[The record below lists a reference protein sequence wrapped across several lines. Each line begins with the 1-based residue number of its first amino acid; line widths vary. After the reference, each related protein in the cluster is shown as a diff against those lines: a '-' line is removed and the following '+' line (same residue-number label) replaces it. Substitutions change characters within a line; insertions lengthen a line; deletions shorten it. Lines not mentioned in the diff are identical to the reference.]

1 MPQVST
7 FNDERKVVLITGCS
21 SGIGRALA
29 VEFAAQGSAYRV
41 FASARSMDSLRE
53 LPSTIERV
61 QLDVTDA
68 DSIKTAIKTVTDCT
82 AGRIDF
88 LFNNAGTNTAVGPIV
103 ETDIQRVRDTFE
115 PNVCFLFL
123 P

>member
-1 MPQVST
+1 MADLT
-7 FNDERKVVLITGCS
+7 GKVALITGAAR
-21 SGIGRALA
+21 GQGAAEARLFAERGAQVVITDVLETEGKELA
-29 VEFAAQGSAYRV
+29 ESLGAA
-41 FASARSMDSLRE
+41 ARFVRH
-53 LPSTIERV
+53 
-61 QLDVTDA
+61 DVTDA